1 MIELK
6 NGIWIVVADQ
16 EKALFLRNLTDH
28 QDPNFQVI
36 RKEEFDSEAFR
47 PENEAGRRAD
57 KGPNQK
63 SAVNDAD
70 EWHDLARDSF
80 ARDLADI
87 LYRQAHKGAFRHI
100 VIAAAPD
107 VLGALREEMHKEVA
121 DKVVAE
127 IPKTLTN
134 HPVDQLEKV
143 IKAELD
149 AM

>member
-1 MIELK
+1 MVELK
-6 NGIWIVVADQ
+6 NGTWIVVADA

-36 RKEEFDSEAFR
+36 RKEEFDSDAFR
-47 PENEAGRRAD
+47 PAWLSGRRAD
-57 KGPNQK
+57 TGPGQK
-63 SAVNDAD
+63 SAVNEAD

-80 ARDLADI
+80 ARDLAAL
-87 LYRQAHKGAFRHI
+87 LYSRAHKGAFRRL

-107 VLGALREEMHKEVA
+107 VLGALREEMHPEVA
-121 DKVVAE
+121 ARVVAE

-134 HPVDQLEKV
+134 HPVRKLETL
-143 IKAELD
+143 IKTELE